1 MCFYCDR
8 DTTARY
14 WWYLNFVC
22 WNCRV
27 QNGVSYS
34 NIVKQ
39 NIKNERSNKYYK
51 SLQYTNKTNSS
62 IVENEHYIK
71 KEINKKICRV
81 CYKCNQLMTDVG
93 VKFKTPKKDNIK
105 EWKNLEKVWETQ
117 FKYDDKGEEIY
128 VGPKKRVVEQNF

>member
-8 DTTARY
+8 DTNSRY

-27 QNGVSYS
+27 QNGVFNN

-39 NIKNERSNKYYK
+39 NIKNEHSNHYYK
-51 SLQYTNKTNSS
+51 TLQYNNKTNSS
-62 IVENEHYIK
+62 IVENENYSK
-71 KEINKKICRV
+71 KEINKKISRV

-93 VKFKTPKKDNIK
+93 CKFKTPKKNNIK
-105 EWKNLEKVWETQ
+105 EWKNLEKVWTTQ
-117 FKYDDKGEEIY
+117 FKYDEKGNTIY
-128 VGPKKRVVEQNF
+128 IGPKNKVVKQNF